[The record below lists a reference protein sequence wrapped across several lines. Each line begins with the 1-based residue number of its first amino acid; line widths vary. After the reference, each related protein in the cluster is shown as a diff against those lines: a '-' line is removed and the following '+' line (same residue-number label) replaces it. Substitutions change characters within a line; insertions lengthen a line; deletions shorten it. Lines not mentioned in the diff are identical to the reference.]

1 MTTLTVKSFFD
12 RGAWWSVVDTPLWS
26 ETLGPFS
33 SPEAATEAAD
43 QAIIEMRHG
52 EAINPLSS
60 LYEENVTI
68 KEQNYYSH
76 LPMGE
81 ITLTEALQ
89 AVNNSLQTLTLVL
102 QRIEEERAWLPIK
115 EAAPRLGVSDRW
127 ILERIRRGSY
137 KHGVHFV
144 NTSDGGRPNY
154 LVSVA
159 AIRKELAKPP
169 EKRKSG
175 IVPPK

>member
-1 MTTLTVKSFFD
+1 VSD
-12 RGAWWSVVDTPLWS
+12 RSQ
-26 ETLGPFS
+26 PFLDEEIV
-33 SPEAATEAAD
+33 EAL
-43 QAIIEMRHG
+43 R
-52 EAINPLSS
+52 
-60 LYEENVTI
+60 
-68 KEQNYYSH
+68 
-76 LPMGE
+76 
-81 ITLTEALQ
+81 TLTEATRAVERLLAERLQ
-89 AVNNSLQTLTLVL
+89 ENRWTG
-102 QRIEEERAWLPIK
+102 IK

-175 IVPPK
+175 IIPNK